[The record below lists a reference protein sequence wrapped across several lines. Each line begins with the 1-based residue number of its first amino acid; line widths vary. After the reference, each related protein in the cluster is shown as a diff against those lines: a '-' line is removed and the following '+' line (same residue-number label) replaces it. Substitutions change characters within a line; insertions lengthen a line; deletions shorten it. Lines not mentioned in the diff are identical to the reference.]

1 MLSTPA
7 LSLRITLSKP
17 RLRRVTCDNNARL
30 MTPTSLHGAG
40 YIKSFKGEKKTA
52 AVSIFTDAFESFH
65 FGEATICFA
74 PASSVHYSMKYAAGE
89 A

>member
-1 MLSTPA
+1 
-7 LSLRITLSKP
+7 
-17 RLRRVTCDNNARL
+17 
-30 MTPTSLHGAG
+30 MTPTLLHGAG

-65 FGEATICFA
+65 FGETTICFA

-89 A
+89 AWSVSFGEEKSSPLTQNNFI